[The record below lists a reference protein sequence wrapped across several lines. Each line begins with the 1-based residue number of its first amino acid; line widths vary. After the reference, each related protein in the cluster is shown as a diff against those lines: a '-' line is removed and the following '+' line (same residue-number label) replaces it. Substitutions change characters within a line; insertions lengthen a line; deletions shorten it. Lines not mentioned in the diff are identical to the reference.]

1 MGSFLAFSIWQLLLL
16 IISLAIFVIPGWRIA
31 RKAGY
36 PGAMSLLLL
45 IPMLNIV
52 FLWIFAFSRWPNQR
66 EGA

>member
-1 MGSFLAFSIWQLLLL
+1 MGSFLAFSTGQLLLL

-36 PGAMSLLLL
+36 PGAVSLLLL

-66 EGA
+66 EGG